1 MRLMF
6 IDFDGVLH
14 PVENA
19 NLQGGHFCWLPI
31 LVKMLEHYDD
41 VRVVVHSSWRYEY
54 TDQEL
59 RELLGPLGG
68 ALIGSAPRMRREH
81 AIESVLLANKT
92 LLTSHLVLD
101 DDAREFTSS
110 KLNLVLCQPHLG
122 LSDVKVQ
129 TAVES
134 WLWRTKPHAQANS
147 RTKLPRGFG
156 ETILYLDYDG
166 VLHHENVLWHPSR
179 GAYAGPPG
187 FRLFEHAPLLEE
199 LLSPYPQ
206 MRIVLSTAW
215 VRTYGCYGSAKRLP
229 PGLRA
234 RVIGATFHS
243 HMDRATFVAKP
254 RGQQVIEDVLRRCP
268 YAWMA
273 LDDVDEGWNSEM
285 KANVVITDERLGI
298 SAPGTVQAIKPLLE
312 RIHAKNS
319 GA

>member
-1 MRLMF
+1 MRLLF

-14 PVENA
+14 PVENS

-31 LVKMLEHYDD
+31 LVKMLEQYDD

-59 RELLGPLGG
+59 RGLLGPLGA
-68 ALIGSAPRMRREH
+68 ALIGSAPRLHREN
-81 AIESVLLANKT
+81 AIESVLQSNKA
-92 LLTSHLVLD
+92 LLKSHLVLD
-101 DDAREFTSS
+101 DDAREFTSG
-110 KLNLVLCQPHLG
+110 KLNLVLCEPHLG
-122 LSDVKVQ
+122 LSDLKVQ
-129 TAVES
+129 HAVES
-134 WLWRTKPHAQANS
+134 WLWQTKPHTQASS

-156 ETILYLDYDG
+156 ETLLYLDYDG

-187 FRLFEHAPLLEE
+187 FRLFEHAALLEE

-243 HMDRATFVAKP
+243 RMDRAAHIAKT

-273 LDDVDEGWNSEM
+273 LDDVDEGWSPEVR
-285 KANVVITDERLGI
+285 AHVVITDERLGL
-298 SAPGTVQAIKPLLE
+298 SAPGTVQTVRALLE

-319 GA
+319 DA

>member
-1 MRLMF
+1 MF